1 MKTQTRL
8 LASLIITV
16 VIAACNS
23 KTEDQTDPPQANETN
38 LSLTLQRLQNAKYRI
53 GSVDDK
59 FQLTDGEYR
68 KKYEPDSASERVL
81 KLSHS
86 AAGNLDD
93 TGGEDAVVIL
103 IDNPGGSGTFYY
115 LFASI
120 NQNGKPLNV
129 TTIPLGDRIR
139 VEGLAIKEKEIV
151 VDMLTRGDDEAMASE
166 PTLEI
171 TRKYRLEA
179 NRLALIEGDPS

>member
-1 MKTQTRL
+1 MKTQICL
-8 LASLIITV
+8 LASLIVTV
-16 VIAACNS
+16 VIVACNP
-23 KTEDQTDPPQANETN
+23 KTEESNETN
-38 LSLTLQRLQNAKYRI
+38 ASLTLQQLQNAKYRI
-53 GSVDDK
+53 RSDDDK

-68 KKYEPDSASERVL
+68 EKYEPDSASERVL

-103 IDNPGGSGTFYY
+103 IDNPSGSGTFYH
-115 LFASI
+115 LFAVI
-120 NQNGKPLNV
+120 NRNGKPFNV
-129 TTIPLGDRIR
+129 ATIFLEDRVRI
-139 VEGLAIKEKEIV
+139 EGLAIREKEII

-179 NRLALIEGDPS
+179 NRLFLVEE

>member
-1 MKTQTRL
+1 MKIQIRL
-8 LASLIITV
+8 LASLIVTV
-16 VIAACNS
+16 VIVACNP
-23 KTEDQTDPPQANETN
+23 KTEDQTDQHQSNKTN
-38 LSLTLQRLQNAKYRI
+38 PSLTLQQLQNAKYRI
-53 GSVDDK
+53 RSDDDT
-59 FQLTDGEYR
+59 FQLIDGEYR
-68 KKYEPDSASERVL
+68 KKYEPDSASERIL
-81 KLSHS
+81 RLSHS

-115 LFASI
+115 LFAFI
-120 NQNGKPLNV
+120 NQNGKPFNV
-129 TTIPLGDRIR
+129 ATILLGDRVR
-139 VEGLAIKEKEIV
+139 VEGLAIKEKEII

-179 NRLALIEGDPS
+179 NRLALVEE

>member
-1 MKTQTRL
+1 MNTQIRL
-8 LASLIITV
+8 LALPIVTV
-16 VIAACNS
+16 VIVACNP
-23 KTEDQTDPPQANETN
+23 KTEDQTDQPQSNETN
-38 LSLTLQRLQNAKYRI
+38 PSLTLQQLQNAKYRI
-53 GSVDDK
+53 ESDDDT

-81 KLSHS
+81 KLSKS
-86 AAGNLDD
+86 AAGDLDD

-103 IDNPGGSGTFYY
+103 IDNPGGSGTFYH
-115 LFASI
+115 LFAVI
-120 NQNGKPLNV
+120 NQSGKPFNV
-129 TTIPLGDRIR
+129 ATIFLGDRVR

-151 VDMLTRGDDEAMASE
+151 VDMLTRGDEAMASE

-179 NRLALIEGDPS
+179 NRLVLVEE